1 MINLKKLFR
10 RKKGQGALEYLFM
23 IAAALIIIFVVVR
36 YISSSGQ
43 QATSQSDIAA
53 LQSQAELGKSSLQA
67 KDWWGDNYVVMVDS
81 TNDELEIYTSAGGTL
96 VATIDISG
104 SEYLTDI
111 ENMNTASNYIDLD
124 DDDTADTLDN
134 LYDDCMGGNA
144 DACKVLA
151 ALGGT

>member
-43 QATSQSDIAA
+43 QATEQGDIAS
-53 LQSQAELGKSSLQA
+53 LQSQAELGKSALQA
-67 KDWWGDNYVVMVDS
+67 KDWWDDNYDVRFEESGSSYYLNITS
-81 TNDELEIYTSAGGTL
+81 TSGQ
-96 VATIDISG
+96 VALIDITNSA
-104 SEYLTDI
+104 YKTDI
-111 ENMNTASNYIDLD
+111 
-124 DDDTADTLDN
+124 DN
-134 LYDDCMGGNA
+134 LYDDNNVIDSLGDLYNNCMAGNA
-144 DACKVLA
+144 TACKVLA

>member
-43 QATSQSDIAA
+43 QATGQSDIAS
-53 LQSQAELGKSSLQA
+53 LQSQAELAKSSLQA
-67 KDWWGDNYVVMVDS
+67 KDWWDDDYYVKDPSGGVISIGSTDGGDDIANITVS
-81 TNDELEIYTSAGGTL
+81 T
-96 VATIDISG
+96 
-104 SEYLTDI
+104 SEYYNDI
-111 ENMNTASNYIDLD
+111 KDLSLD
-124 DDDTADTLDN
+124 DNHDQLGE
-134 LYDDCMGGNA
+134 LYNDCMAGNA
-144 DACKVLA
+144 TSCKVLA

>member
-1 MINLKKLFR
+1 MINLKKLFK

-67 KDWWGDNYVVMVDS
+67 KDWWDDNYVVKV
-81 TNDELEIYTSAGGTL
+81 NGNNLEIYASTSASSP

-111 ENMNTASNYIDLD
+111 QNMNTDSNGFIDVD
-124 DDDTADTLDN
+124 GTTGADTLDN
-134 LYDDCMGGNA
+134 LYDACMGGNA